1 MCRIEQFDVVYP
13 NGIRERREQLNH
25 CRLGT
30 RSQPCRHAQVLNLG
44 DRLAAASD
52 LRPALQPR
60 VVPIEPRRSESSR
73 LRPSN
78 INKLRGP
85 IEGMTLNIKFWNPF
99 SSKSKEKKEK
109 TQYYSIRRT
118 KKPEPRPAV
127 IHHQPSISPSPKT
140 HFVPSV
146 RGESPVIIPFQP
158 PDPVRKPRRSRP
170 TPVVL
175 HQSSEYGE
183 DESPSPPEVNREHS
197 RRTRSLSPISRYH
210 VKKEI
215 IREREF
221 RQRERQEE
229 IRREERE
236 ARERAERIAT
246 SERQQLEREEQSER
260 QERLRQEHLETGRRQ
275 RLAIEREARRQEEER
290 EQEEALIRQ
299 ERETRHRRQVE
310 ERVRI
315 LQEQEDLERL
325 RAANRRRQFREEQA
339 RRHREEED
347 ERRRAADLRRIRD
360 EQARRQFAEHERLA
374 RARHANIPRPP
385 HHPVFV
391 HQNGGHIDRGERVI
405 RDAIREENLRQF
417 ERRGG

>member
-30 RSQPCRHAQVLNLG
+30 RSQPCRHAQVLILG

-127 IHHQPSISPSPKT
+127 IHHQPPISPSPKT

-146 RGESPVIIPFQP
+146 RGESPVVIPFQP

-175 HQSSEYGE
+175 HQSSE

-215 IREREF
+215 IREREL

-246 SERQQLEREEQSER
+246 SERQQREREEQSER

-275 RLAIEREARRQEEER
+275 RLAVEREARRQEEER
-290 EQEEALIRQ
+290 ERKEALIRQ

-325 RAANRRRQFREEQA
+325 RAADRRRQFREEQA

-347 ERRRAADLRRIRD
+347 ERRRAADRDRVRRTRD

-374 RARHANIPRPP
+374 RARHANIPRRP

-405 RDAIREENLRQF
+405 RNAIREENLRQF